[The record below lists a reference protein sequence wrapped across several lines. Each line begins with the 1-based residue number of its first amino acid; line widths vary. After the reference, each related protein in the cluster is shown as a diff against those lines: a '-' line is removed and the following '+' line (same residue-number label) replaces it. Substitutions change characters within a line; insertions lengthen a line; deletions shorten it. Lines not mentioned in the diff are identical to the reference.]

1 MPVGYHNSGAA
12 FLDVVFDINFLARWP
27 IDNPAILSHASQAK
41 CPNLRD
47 LAELRIIYVH
57 LDTAEVV

>member
-1 MPVGYHNSGAA
+1 MPVGYHNGGTV
-12 FLDVVFDINFLARWP
+12 FLDIVFDINFLAGWS

-47 LAELRIIYVH
+47 LAELRIINVH